1 MCAVIAVLNESLTE
15 GLRGFYKLRKAY
27 MTLNGILEAESSFIR
42 RRSAISLAGQSTRS
56 ATSAKE
62 IANGQSVH
70 ESEQR
75 PKTTPKSDANLPN
88 KPDIQVHEPT
98 GSLMTIMDRS
108 KPRGHG
114 DEVDEENDG
123 LFDADEVPDAHP
135 QGISSP
141 HDRGP
146 EGSAKEMG
154 DVSLS
159 ATSERLGV
167 PALAVPPSSEDEI
180 YSYIWSNPID
190 TFIHSGSNVCFGM
203 LLVMISMIPPAFGKL
218 LSIIGFKGDRGRG
231 LRMLWSAT
239 RIPNANGAM
248 AGLILLGFYN
258 GIFAFCDITPED
270 DDDDDDHGHGASRQ
284 ENLEGYPKKR
294 CEELLANMR
303 ARYPQSHLCL
313 LEEARMQL
321 ANGRLEDGI
330 NLLGEKAKSQMK
342 QVDALA
348 MFEQSLSFM
357 YLHRHEMTT
366 ECFLK
371 ARLNPLLEYD

>member
-1 MCAVIAVLNESLTE
+1 MCAVIAVLDESLTE

-27 MTLNGILEAESSFIR
+27 MTLNSILEVESRFIQG
-42 RRSAISLAGQSTRS
+42 RSAISLAGQSTRS
-56 ATSAKE
+56 ATSAKDT
-62 IANGQSVH
+62 ANGPSVQ
-70 ESEQR
+70 ESEPRQ
-75 PKTTPKSDANLPN
+75 KTTPKDDAKLQA
-88 KPDIQVHEPT
+88 KPVIQVREPT
-98 GSLMTIMDRS
+98 GSVMKVMDGS
-108 KPRGHG
+108 KLRGHG
-114 DEVDEENDG
+114 NDVDEENDEF
-123 LFDADEVPDAHP
+123 FDADEVAVAHP
-135 QGISSP
+135 QGIDSP
-141 HDRGP
+141 HELGP
-146 EGSAKEMG
+146 EVLAKRMG
-154 DVSLS
+154 DASPSVK
-159 ATSERLGV
+159 SERLGV
-167 PALAVPPSSEDEI
+167 AALTAPPASEDEI
-180 YSYIWSNPID
+180 YSHIRSNPID
-190 TFIHSGSNVCFGM
+190 TFIHSGANVCFGM
-203 LLVMISMIPPAFGKL
+203 LLIMISMIPPAFGKL

-239 RIPNANGAM
+239 KIPNANGAM
-248 AGLILLGFYN
+248 AGLILLWFYN
-258 GIFAFCDITPED
+258 GVFGFCDITPD
-270 DDDDDDHGHGASRQ
+270 DDDDDDDNGSGE

-330 NLLGEKAKSQMK
+330 SLLGEKAESQMK

-371 ARLNPLLEYD
+371 ARLNPVL